1 MKTKVFKLSSSPRCK
16 HRGILLIK
24 KIMNEEVIEK
34 DSDELI
40 ELMTALVLCLLSIKD
55 KQEK

>member
-1 MKTKVFKLSSSPRCK
+1 MNLCRYKIIMV
-16 HRGILLIK
+16 K
-24 KIMNEEVIEK
+24 KNMEEEVIEK

>member
-1 MKTKVFKLSSSPRCK
+1 MK
-16 HRGILLIK
+16 
-24 KIMNEEVIEK
+24 EEVIEK
-34 DSDELI
+34 ESDELI